1 MIRLD
6 KTMNVATLGSLAL
19 SLLFISV
26 PSARAAGN
34 VFDGNAFTVDYGV
47 SSGGTD
53 SFFSLSNA
61 GVTGS
66 ASSVEVPAMSGWAI
80 DTAGST
86 LSFTWDK
93 AADFMNFGSPPFIG
107 FRISDTGNLL
117 GDITGVS
124 ITNTAYTPSAYGN
137 LVEGFTPSDVTF
149 DANNIY
155 VNLSTSMW
163 HATPMASMGDPYR
176 DKIALAVEFQAAP
189 IPEPETYAMLLAGL
203 GLIGVM
209 VRRRGFANYSA

>member
-1 MIRLD
+1 MIQFD
-6 KTMNVATLGSLAL
+6 KTMSLATLGSLAL
-19 SLLFISV
+19 SLLFVSV

-34 VFDGNAFTVDYGV
+34 VFDGKTFSVDYGV
-47 SSGGTD
+47 SSSGTA
-53 SFFSLSNA
+53 SFIPLSNA

-66 ASSVEVPAMSGWAI
+66 PGVEVPAMSGWAI
-80 DTAGST
+80 DTAGSA
-86 LSFTWDK
+86 LSLTWDK

-107 FRISDTGNLL
+107 FRISDTGNQL

-163 HATPMASMGDPYR
+163 HGTPMASMGDPFR
-176 DKIALAVEFQAAP
+176 DRIALAVEFQAAP
-189 IPEPETYAMLLAGL
+189 IPEPKTYAMLLAGL